1 MITVR
6 NLVKEYDGKR
16 VVDGVNFSVPPG
28 EITAYLGPNGAG
40 KSTTIKMIVG
50 LLKPTQGQVLICDHD
65 MACDPLSAK
74 KCLGYV
80 PENSAIYAT
89 LTPQEY
95 LSLVADLHGMELKLA
110 AERIDK
116 LLKGF
121 ELGQVATQQIST
133 LSRGQRQK
141 VLLSGGLLPDPPVLL
156 LDEPLQ
162 GLDANSVSM
171 LRRMLQQMAS
181 HGKTILMCSH
191 ILAVVEQLCDRIL
204 LLHQG
209 RLVADESTKQLVTKS
224 AGGTLES
231 VFCEL
236 TRTSQIEAGTRELIQ
251 ALGSGQDVKSRSVN
265 PPQ

>member
-1 MITVR
+1 MIAVR
-6 NLVKEYDGKR
+6 NLVKEYGGKR
-16 VVDGVNFSVPPG
+16 VVDGVNFSVQPG

-50 LLKPTQGQVLICDHD
+50 LLKPTAGQVLICDHD
-65 MACDPLSAK
+65 IASDPLSAK

-95 LSLVADLHGMELKLA
+95 LSLVADLHGMDLELA
-110 AERIDK
+110 SERIDR
-116 LLKGF
+116 LLQGF
-121 ELGQVATQQIST
+121 DLGQVAARQIST

-141 VLLSGGLLPDPPVLL
+141 VLLSGGLLPDPTVLI

-171 LRRMLQQMAS
+171 LRKMLQQMAS
-181 HGKTILMCSH
+181 RGKTILLCSH
-191 ILAVVEQLCDRIL
+191 ILAVVEKLCDRVL

-209 RLVADESTKQLVTKS
+209 RLIANEPTQQLIKKS
-224 AGGTLES
+224 EDGTLES

-236 TRTSQIEAGTRELIQ
+236 TRTEQIEQGTRDFLQ
-251 ALGSGQDVKSRSVN
+251 ALSRTVN